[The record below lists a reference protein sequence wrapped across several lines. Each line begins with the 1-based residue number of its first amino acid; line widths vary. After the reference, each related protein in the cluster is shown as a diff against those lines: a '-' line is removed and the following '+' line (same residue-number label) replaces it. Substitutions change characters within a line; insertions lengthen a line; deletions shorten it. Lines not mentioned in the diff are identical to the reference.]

1 MKTALEHRLVAD
13 YLRRLDEAL
22 ASLEPATAA
31 ELSEQV
37 RAHIEEAIPA
47 DASDDMVAEVLDAL
61 GPPATVG
68 AEAGPPWPQRIRP
81 RQSLRR
87 RIAIR
92 TRRTSRRA
100 WLIIVTLVLAVCV
113 AAGNLIFWQVQPSL
127 GFYGGAYRWWYAV
140 DSARNVQTQA
150 DDQTQDTVPLR
161 PGQLQGFAVWVYN
174 PSDVTQRI
182 LGAPGNTISPGAP
195 VPPQIAVATTMRL
208 QNGAD
213 PYAVHYTIGGPI
225 PPHSYR
231 WVRVMWQSYHC
242 YLGAGATQGV
252 SALTVLVQLGWFTRT
267 ENIQLPTTLAVG
279 GTAANAQ
286 TAYCQAHGYQST
298 P

>member
-1 MKTALEHRLVAD
+1 MKTALEHPLVAD

-22 ASLEPATAA
+22 ASLEPAAAA

-92 TRRTSRRA
+92 ARRTSRRA

-113 AAGNLIFWQVQPSL
+113 ATGNLIFWQVQPSL
-127 GFYGGAYRWWYAV
+127 GFRGEYTWWYPV
-140 DSARNVQTQA
+140 DSARDVQTQA
-150 DDQTQDTVPLR
+150 GGQTQDTVPLR
-161 PGQLQGFAVWVYN
+161 PGQLQGFAVLIYN

-182 LGAPGNTISPGAP
+182 LGAPANTISIGAP
-195 VPPQIAVATTMRL
+195 VPPQIAVAPTSMY
-208 QNGAD
+208 QIGEAHE
-213 PYAVHYTIGGPI
+213 VHYQIGGAI
-225 PPHSYR
+225 PPHSYG
-231 WVRVMWQSYHC
+231 WVRVLWRSYRC
-242 YLGAGATQGV
+242 YLNGVGSTQGSNV
-252 SALTVLVQLGWFTRT
+252 LTVLVQLGWFTRT
-267 ENIQLPTTLAVG
+267 VNIQLPTTFAVT
-279 GTAANAQ
+279 GTTANVQ